1 MTTESSVSAGEA
13 SWTEAEATQWRSML
27 GTGAALW
34 AGGGRIEVEPGWWLA
49 FSGARTVD
57 YNVILCHGPDA
68 KRDVTRSLEEVR
80 AAKVPAVIMLGG
92 QALGMANLLAEEGWV
107 CVDTKPVMIMRPLIG
122 EHDPAARRLRPEDLP
137 EAHRLICSAFDT
149 VPEFAEIALPSAAAE
164 NPTRVDVG
172 AVRRRR
178 DGDVHRWDQA
188 RRNAGDVVP
197 GHTARAPA
205 ARLRTAAHIVDP
217 RGEARCR
224 RHDLLVLGFAAGH
237 GRLPIAGSRGHRV
250 PPSVV
255 ARPLGVPT
263 RLTAR
268 H

>member
-164 NPTRVDVG
+164 NPTCETWGLFDGGEMVTCTGGTRLGETQVMWSLATPPERQRRGYGRRLISSILAEKHDAGVTTFLFWASPPGMGVYRSLG
-172 AVRRRR
+172 AVVIEYLQVWSRA
-178 DGDVHRWDQA
+178 RW
-188 RRNAGDVVP
+188 V
-197 GHTARAPA
+197 
-205 ARLRTAAHIVDP
+205 
-217 RGEARCR
+217 
-224 RHDLLVLGFAAGH
+224 F
-237 GRLPIAGSRGHRV
+237 
-250 PPSVV
+250 PPV
-255 ARPLGVPT
+255 
-263 RLTAR
+263 
-268 H
+268 